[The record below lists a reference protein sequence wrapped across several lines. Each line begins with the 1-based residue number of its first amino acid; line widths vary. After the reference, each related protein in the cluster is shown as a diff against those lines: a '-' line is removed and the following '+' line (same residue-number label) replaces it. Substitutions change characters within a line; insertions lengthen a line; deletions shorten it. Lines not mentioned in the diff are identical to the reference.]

1 MGLFA
6 VDGEKFP
13 RRQSTRCLGS
23 GAHQLFSSGSSLL
36 SIDLQCGVRHSQRR
50 KLSSHLGL
58 LNNTGDVRGFT
69 NIGVA
74 TVF

>member
-50 KLSSHLGL
+50 KTFFSFRF
-58 LNNTGDVRGFT
+58 VRVT
-69 NIGVA
+69 TLAMSAVLP
-74 TVF
+74 T